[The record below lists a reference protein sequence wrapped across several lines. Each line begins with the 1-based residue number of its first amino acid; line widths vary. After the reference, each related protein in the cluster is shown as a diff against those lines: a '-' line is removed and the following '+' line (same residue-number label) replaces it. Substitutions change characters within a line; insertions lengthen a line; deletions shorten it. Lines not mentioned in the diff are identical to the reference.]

1 MVQGVTACYA
11 KTLAIFINGCIYVT
25 MIVVVDSNV
34 IYSGLYSRRG
44 ASFQILRA
52 IGNKKLVPAISVAL
66 LEEYCDVMGRPPLA
80 EVFSMKDRDAFADYL
95 CSVGLLTEIFFLW
108 RPFLKDPKDDMVL
121 EVAVAAGAKWIITHN
136 LKDYK
141 GIEAFGLEAV
151 PPDVVLKRKEYLK

>member
-1 MVQGVTACYA
+1 
-11 KTLAIFINGCIYVT
+11 

-52 IGNKKLVPAISVAL
+52 IRNKELVPALSIAL

-80 EVFSMKDRDAFADYL
+80 EVFSKTEREVFADYL
-95 CSVGLLTEIFFLW
+95 CHVGQLTEIFFLW
-108 RPFLKDPKDDMVL
+108 RPILKDPKDDMVL

-136 LKDYK
+136 LKDFK
-141 GIEAFGLEAV
+141 GVEAFGLEAV
-151 PPDVVLKRKEYLK
+151 SPDVVLKRKEHLK

>member
-1 MVQGVTACYA
+1 M
-11 KTLAIFINGCIYVT
+11 KILAISLNGCICIT

-52 IGNKKLVPAISVAL
+52 IRNNKLVPAISVAL
-66 LEEYCDVMGRPPLA
+66 LEEYCDVMGRPALA
-80 EVFSMKDRDAFADYL
+80 EVFSRTERDAFADYL

-121 EVAVAAGAKWIITHN
+121 EVAVAAGAELIITHN
-136 LKDYK
+136 IKDFR
-141 GIEAFGLEAV
+141 GIEAFGLNAV
-151 PPDVVLKRKEYLK
+151 QPDVVLKRKEYLK